1 MSDERLRVGIVGCG
15 YQGGRLAEAIGLG
28 DAFVVASC
36 ADPDEAAAAKLAA
49 TVGQATT
56 YASVEEMLQSADL
69 DVAMVATPHHLL
81 AATSLKAIWAGKH
94 VLVEKPIAMSQ
105 REASAVEN
113 AVAEAGV
120 CYLAGYSFR
129 NLPAWT
135 AVHDL
140 LAAGAVGDIVSV
152 TGYFGLGPLSTGW
165 MADPAC
171 GGGPLLYLGSHLVD
185 QILWYVADEPVEV
198 FADVRYRSDTGADE
212 TSTFQIRF
220 ARGATAQ
227 CCVTQAADR
236 FRHTLEIVG
245 RSGYL
250 SLRPCG
256 FLDYE
261 ITVESSALADYA
273 QPTVLRPPLAGDPRN
288 VKHLAQL
295 SEFAAAILQHQ
306 EPAVTV
312 SDGRRVLAV
321 LDAVIASGRSG
332 RPVAL

>member
-28 DAFVVASC
+28 DAFVVTAC

-49 TVGQATT
+49 SVGQATT
-56 YASVEEMLQSADL
+56 HASAKEMLQSS
-69 DVAMVATPHHLL
+69 DVEVVMVATPHHLL
-81 AATSLKAIWAGKH
+81 ADASLKAIWAGKH
-94 VLVEKPIAMSQ
+94 VLAEKPIAISQ
-105 REASAVEN
+105 REARAVED
-113 AVAEAGV
+113 AVAETGV

-135 AVHDL
+135 AVRDL
-140 LAAGAVGDIVSV
+140 LAAGAIGDIVSV
-152 TGYFGLGPLSTGW
+152 TGYLGLGALSTGW

-212 TSTFQIRF
+212 SSVFQIRF
-220 ARGATAQ
+220 GRGVIAQ

-256 FLDYE
+256 FFDYE
-261 ITVESSALADYA
+261 ITVESSALTDHA
-273 QPTVLRPPLAGDPRN
+273 QPAVLHPPLDGDPRN

-295 SEFAAAILQHQ
+295 REFAVAIHQHRD
-306 EPAVTV
+306 PTVTV
-312 SDGRRVLAV
+312 SDGRRVLAI